1 MKAYRRA
8 CYRLEVIQV
17 LGEEMVATQSQNV
30 IEVSP
35 QQAWSGLKNS
45 TDTVLV
51 DVRTRPEWSFIGIP
65 DLAALGKQV
74 ILLEWR
80 KYPDMSVNDRFIAD
94 LLEQFEGSVPSEIYF
109 LCRSGVRSLEAANMV
124 NHALFEAGH
133 IAQCVNVLEG
143 FEGDLDQSK
152 HRGLT
157 NGWKA
162 RGLAWGQT

>member
-1 MKAYRRA
+1 MA
-8 CYRLEVIQV
+8 
-17 LGEEMVATQSQNV
+17 ATQSQNV

-35 QQAWSGLKNS
+35 QQAWSGLQNT

-65 DLAALGKQV
+65 DLAAIGKQV

-80 KYPDMSVNDRFIAD
+80 KYPDMSVNDGFIAD

-109 LCRSGVRSLEAANMV
+109 LCRSGVRSLEAANV
-124 NHALFEAGH
+124 VHQALSASGH
-133 IAQCVNVLEG
+133 TAQCVNVLEG
-143 FEGDLDQSK
+143 FEGDLNLTK